1 MNQEL
6 ITYIVLG
13 SPERL
18 KGLKLPPSSNDEEY
32 LLANL
37 DILAHYTKKK
47 SFEETI
53 DNLVFSS
60 KGNLIVF
67 LPPSAFPN
75 SESKKILKK
84 ISMIDQSSWG
94 WFQYDERKNDFIQN
108 LKKISSFM
116 RSIPNIEQGIYFSKR
131 LYFSVGGI
139 GKWGTSPFKEISKRF
154 YSRIDPQNPLPAL
167 IIRTKNL
174 NLFLK

>member
-13 SPERL
+13 SYKRL
-18 KGLKLPPSSNDEEY
+18 RGLKKQSLSDKEEY
-32 LLANL
+32 ILANFTNNKSLEESL
-37 DILAHYTKKK
+37 DKII
-47 SFEETI
+47 S
-53 DNLVFSS
+53 SS
-60 KGNLIVF
+60 KGNLIVL
-67 LPPSAFPN
+67 LPPSTLPN
-75 SESKKILKK
+75 TKSKEVLKK

-94 WFQYDERKNDFIQN
+94 WFQFDERKNNFIQN
-108 LKKISSFM
+108 LKKISSSI
-116 RSIPNIEQGIYFSKR
+116 RSIPNIEQGIYFTKR

-139 GKWGTSPFKEISKRF
+139 GKFGISPFNELSKRF

-174 NLFLK
+174 DLFQK

>member
-13 SPERL
+13 SHERL
-18 KGLKLPPSSNDEEY
+18 KGLKAPSSSSKEEY
-32 LLANL
+32 IFANFSENE
-37 DILAHYTKKK
+37 
-47 SFEETI
+47 SFEESIDTI
-53 DNLVFSS
+53 VFNS

-67 LPPSAFPN
+67 LPPSSFPCLK
-75 SESKKILKK
+75 SKKVLKK

-94 WFQYDERKNDFIQN
+94 WFEYDERKNDFMQN
-108 LKKISSFM
+108 LKKISSAM
-116 RSIPNIEQGIYFSKR
+116 RSIPNIEQGIYFTKR

-139 GKWGTSPFKEISKRF
+139 GKFGISPFKEISKRF
-154 YSRIDPQNPLPAL
+154 YSRIDPQKPLPAL

-174 NLFLK
+174 DIFQK